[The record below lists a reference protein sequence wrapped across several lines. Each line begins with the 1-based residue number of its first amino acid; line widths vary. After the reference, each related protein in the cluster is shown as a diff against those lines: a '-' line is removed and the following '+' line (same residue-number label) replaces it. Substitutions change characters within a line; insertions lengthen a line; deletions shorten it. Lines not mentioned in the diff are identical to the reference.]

1 MDESSIIGYSGLI
14 LSILGIIYSAV
25 NHKHIKSKCC
35 GRVIDFSIDV
45 ENTNPEEDRKREEEE
60 KKKKEEE
67 EKKKKEEEEN
77 KKKEEEEKKKKE
89 EEEKKKKEEEENKK
103 KISYTPH
110 VFKIQPL
117 HF

>member
-1 MDESSIIGYSGLI
+1 MDTSSIVGWSGLV

-25 NHKHIKSKCC
+25 NHKHCKVLIC
-35 GRVIDFSIDV
+35 GRRIEFGIDV
-45 ENTNPEEDRKREEEE
+45 DSTETYLKEEEE
-60 KKKKEEE
+60 KKKEEE
-67 EKKKKEEEEN
+67 EKKKKDDEEKKKEEEEN
-77 KKKEEEEKKKKE
+77 KKKKEKE
-89 EEEKKKKEEEENKK
+89 EEEKK

>member
-35 GRVIDFSIDV
+35 GRVYDFSIDV
-45 ENTNPEEDRKREEEE
+45 ENTNPEEDRKKEEE

-67 EKKKKEEEEN
+67 EKKKKEEEE
-77 KKKEEEEKKKKE
+77 KE
-89 EEEKKKKEEEENKK
+89 KK

>member
-1 MDESSIIGYSGLI
+1 MDTSSIVGWSGLV

-25 NHKHIKSKCC
+25 NHKHCKVLIF
-35 GRVIDFSIDV
+35 GRRIEFGIDIDST
-45 ENTNPEEDRKREEEE
+45 ETYLKEEEEKKKKEDDE

-67 EKKKKEEEEN
+67 EKKKKED
-77 KKKEEEEKKKKE
+77 EEKKKKE
-89 EEEKKKKEEEENKK
+89 EEEKEKK

>member
-1 MDESSIIGYSGLI
+1 MDTSSIVGWSGLVI
-14 LSILGIIYSAV
+14 SIIGIIYSAI
-25 NHKHIKSKCC
+25 NHKHIRSNCC

-45 ENTNPEEDRKREEEE
+45 ENTNPEEDRKREEELRQRREAYEE
-60 KKKKEEE
+60 KVKQKEEEERKKKEEE
-67 EKKKKEEEEN
+67 EKE
-77 KKKEEEEKKKKE
+77 
-89 EEEKKKKEEEENKK
+89 KK

>member
-1 MDESSIIGYSGLI
+1 MDTSAIVGWSGLVI
-14 LSILGIIYSAV
+14 SILGIIYSAV
-25 NHKHIKSKCC
+25 NHKHIRSNCC

-45 ENTNPEEDRKREEEE
+45 ENTNPEEDRKREDELRQRREAYEEKVKQKEEE
-60 KKKKEEE
+60 ERKKKEAEESKKKEEE
-67 EKKKKEEEEN
+67 EKE
-77 KKKEEEEKKKKE
+77 
-89 EEEKKKKEEEENKK
+89 KK

>member
-1 MDESSIIGYSGLI
+1 MDTSSIVGWSGLV

-25 NHKHIKSKCC
+25 NHKHIRSNCC

-45 ENTNPEEDRKREEEE
+45 ENTNPEEDRKREEER
-60 KKKKEEE
+60 
-67 EKKKKEEEEN
+67 KKKEEEEN

-89 EEEKKKKEEEENKK
+89 EEENKKKKEKEEEEKK

>member
-25 NHKHIKSKCC
+25 NHKHCKVLIC
-35 GRVIDFSIDV
+35 GRRIEFGLDV
-45 ENTNPEEDRKREEEE
+45 DSTETYLKEEEE
-60 KKKKEEE
+60 KKKEEE
-67 EKKKKEEEEN
+67 EKKKKEDEEKKKNEEEER
-77 KKKEEEEKKKKE
+77 KKKEEEEKE
-89 EEEKKKKEEEENKK
+89 KK

>member
-1 MDESSIIGYSGLI
+1 MDTTSIVGWSGLV

-25 NHKHIKSKCC
+25 NHRHVRLRICN
-35 GRVIDFSIDV
+35 RLYDFSIDV
-45 ENTNPEEDRKREEEE
+45 NTTEEEE
-60 KKKKEEE
+60 KKNKEEE
-67 EKKKKEEEEN
+67 K

-103 KISYTPH
+103 KKEKEEEEKKKISYTPH

>member
-1 MDESSIIGYSGLI
+1 MDTNSIVGWSGLV

-25 NHKHIKSKCC
+25 NHHKIKATCC
-35 GRVIDFSIDV
+35 GRVYDFSIDI
-45 ENTNPEEDRKREEEE
+45 NKTDEEEERKKKEEEE
-60 KKKKEEE
+60 KIKKEEE
-67 EKKKKEEEEN
+67 EKKKKED
-77 KKKEEEEKKKKE
+77 EEKKKKE
-89 EEEKKKKEEEENKK
+89 EEEEKEKK

>member
-1 MDESSIIGYSGLI
+1 MDTSSIVGWSGLV

-25 NHKHIKSKCC
+25 NHKHCKVLIC
-35 GRVIDFSIDV
+35 GRRIEFGIDV
-45 ENTNPEEDRKREEEE
+45 DSTETYLKEEEE
-60 KKKKEEE
+60 KKKEEE
-67 EKKKKEEEEN
+67 EKKKKDDEEKKKEEEEN
-77 KKKEEEEKKKKE
+77 KKKKE
-89 EEEKKKKEEEENKK
+89 KEEEENNKNKQKEEEEKK

>member
-1 MDESSIIGYSGLI
+1 MNDYYQKYIKYKLKYLEAYNEMYGGLT
-14 LSILGIIYSAV
+14 SAE
-25 NHKHIKSKCC
+25 KKKK
-35 GRVIDFSIDV
+35 
-45 ENTNPEEDRKREEEE
+45 EAEE

-67 EKKKKEEEEN
+67 EKKKKED
-77 KKKEEEEKKKKE
+77 EEKKKKE
-89 EEEKKKKEEEENKK
+89 EEEEKEKK

>member
-1 MDESSIIGYSGLI
+1 MDTSEIVGWSGLVI
-14 LSILGIIYSAV
+14 SILGIIYSAV
-25 NHKHIKSKCC
+25 NHKHIRSNCC

-45 ENTNPEEDRKREEEE
+45 ENTNPEEDRKREDELRQRREAYEE
-60 KKKKEEE
+60 KVKQNEAEER
-67 EKKKKEEEEN
+67 

-89 EEEKKKKEEEENKK
+89 EEEKEKK

>member
-1 MDESSIIGYSGLI
+1 MDTSAIVGWSGLVI
-14 LSILGIIYSAV
+14 SILGIIYSAV
-25 NHKHIKSKCC
+25 NHKHCKVLIF
-35 GRVIDFSIDV
+35 GRRLEFGIDIDST
-45 ENTNPEEDRKREEEE
+45 ETYLKDEEE

-67 EKKKKEEEEN
+67 KKQKEDEEKQKKEDDEKKKKD
-77 KKKEEEEKKKKE
+77 EEEEKE
-89 EEEKKKKEEEENKK
+89 KK

>member
-1 MDESSIIGYSGLI
+1 MDTSSIVGWSGLV

-25 NHKHIKSKCC
+25 NHHKIKATCC
-35 GRVIDFSIDV
+35 GRTYDFSIDI
-45 ENTNPEEDRKREEEE
+45 NTTDDDEAKR
-60 KKKKEEE
+60 KKEEE
-67 EKKKKEEEEN
+67 EKKKKEDEEKKRKEEEER
-77 KKKEEEEKKKKE
+77 KKKEEEEEKKKKE
-89 EEEKKKKEEEENKK
+89 DEEKK

>member
-1 MDESSIIGYSGLI
+1 MDTSAIVGWSGLVI
-14 LSILGIIYSAV
+14 SILGIIYSAV
-25 NHKHIKSKCC
+25 NHKHIRSNCC

-45 ENTNPEEDRKREEEE
+45 ENTNPEEDRKREDELRQRREAYEEKVKQKEEE
-60 KKKKEEE
+60 ERKKKEDEERKKKEEE
-67 EKKKKEEEEN
+67 EEKE
-77 KKKEEEEKKKKE
+77 
-89 EEEKKKKEEEENKK
+89 KK

>member
-1 MDESSIIGYSGLI
+1 MDTSAIVWWSGLV

-25 NHKHIKSKCC
+25 NHKHCKVLIF
-35 GRVIDFSIDV
+35 GRRIEFGIDIDST
-45 ENTNPEEDRKREEEE
+45 ETYL
-60 KKKKEEE
+60 
-67 EKKKKEEEEN
+67 
-77 KKKEEEEKKKKE
+77 KEEEEKKKKE
-89 EEEKKKKEEEENKK
+89 EEEKKKKEDDEKKKKEEEEKEKK

>member
-1 MDESSIIGYSGLI
+1 MDTSSIVGWSGLV

-25 NHKHIKSKCC
+25 NHKHIRSNCC
-35 GRVIDFSIDV
+35 GRVYDFSIDV
-45 ENTNPEEDRKREEEE
+45 ENTNPEEDRKREEEIKKKE
-60 KKKKEEE
+60 DEEIKKKEDEERKKKEDEEIKKKEDEERKKKEEE
-67 EKKKKEEEEN
+67 EKE
-77 KKKEEEEKKKKE
+77 
-89 EEEKKKKEEEENKK
+89 KK

>member
-1 MDESSIIGYSGLI
+1 MDTSSIVGWSGLVI
-14 LSILGIIYSAV
+14 SILGIIYSAV
-25 NHKHIKSKCC
+25 NHKHIRSNCC

-45 ENTNPEEDRKREEEE
+45 ENTNPEEDRKREEELRRRRESTEE
-60 KKKKEEE
+60 KEKQKEEEGKKEKEAE
-67 EKKKKEEEEN
+67 EKKKKEEEEE
-77 KKKEEEEKKKKE
+77 KE
-89 EEEKKKKEEEENKK
+89 KK

>member
-1 MDESSIIGYSGLI
+1 MDTSAIVGWSGLV
-14 LSILGIIYSAV
+14 LSILGIVYSAV
-25 NHKHIKSKCC
+25 NHKHIRSNCC

-45 ENTNPEEDRKREEEE
+45 ENTNPEEDRKREEEAMR
-60 KKKKEEE
+60 KKEADEE
-67 EKKKKEEEEN
+67 REKQKKEA
-77 KKKEEEEKKKKE
+77 EEKKKKE
-89 EEEKKKKEEEENKK
+89 EEEKEKK